1 MNGKAPLPME
11 NGYNDF
17 DMMLQ
22 VSPTGQIKIEKDGDK
37 GGNVELKK
45 NVGLV
50 SGTALI
56 VGTMIGSGIFISPK
70 GVLEGTGSVGL
81 SLLIWFACGLLSTLG
96 ALAYAELGTAIPRS
110 GGEHAYLMYTFGRG
124 NSAIGAI
131 PAFLFDWV
139 GLFLARPTMF
149 TVMAMSLG
157 TYVVKP
163 FFPECNDP
171 PEVPVKIVT
180 ILAMLFLALVNMYSV
195 RLATILQNV
204 TTCLKLLA
212 LCVITVGGIYK
223 LASGNTQYVA
233 EGFEDTREDP
243 SLIAIAFYNGLWAYD
258 GWNNLNFV
266 TEELKNPEKNLPQS
280 IMIGIPLTT
289 IAYVLA
295 NIGYFAVMSKEE
307 VLLSHAVAVTWS
319 EYMLG
324 VVWWLM
330 PLFVVFSCLGSAN
343 GCLFASGRLCF
354 AAARDKHFPSF
365 LSFIQVKRLT
375 PMPSILFTSSVAIIL
390 TLLGD
395 LSTLIEL
402 YGFCV
407 WVGYGATIATV
418 LILRY
423 TEPDL
428 RRPYKVPIVIPVIV
442 LVMSLYLVVAP
453 IIQTGRIQFLY
464 AVIFMC
470 CGLVI
475 YCPFVQWKLKIPYM
489 HKVYRSLQILMQVVP
504 PPKTERKVT

>member
-1 MNGKAPLPME
+1 MNGKGPIPLA
-11 NGYNDF
+11 NGYHDH
-17 DMMLQ
+17 DMMMQ
-22 VSPTGQIKIEKDGDK
+22 VSPTPKITLEQDDDETS
-37 GGNVELKK
+37 NVELKK
-45 NVGLV
+45 HVGLV

-70 GVLEGTGSVGL
+70 GVLEGTGSIGL
-81 SLLIWFACGLLSTLG
+81 SLVIWFACGLLSTLG
-96 ALAYAELGTAIPRS
+96 ALAYAELGTAIPKS
-110 GGEHAYLMYTFGRG
+110 GGEHAYLMYTFG
-124 NSAIGAI
+124 SKTSKIGSI

-171 PEVPVKIVT
+171 PQVPVKMVT
-180 ILAMLFLALVNMYSV
+180 ILAMLFLASVNMYSV
-195 RLATILQNV
+195 KLATYLQNI

-212 LCVITVGGIYK
+212 LGVITVGGIIK
-223 LASGNTQYVA
+223 IASGNTQYLA

-266 TEELKNPEKNLPQS
+266 TEELQNPEKNLPRS

-289 IAYVLA
+289 LAYVLA

-365 LSFIQVKRLT
+365 LSFIQVNRLT
-375 PMPSILFTSSVAIIL
+375 PMPSILFTSLVAIVL

-395 LSTLIEL
+395 LSTLIDF

-407 WVGYGATIATV
+407 WVGYGATIACV

-423 TEPDL
+423 TQPNL
-428 RRPYKVPIVIPVIV
+428 RRPYKAPLFIPIIV
-442 LVMSLYLVVAP
+442 LLMSLYLVVAP

-464 AVIFMC
+464 AVIFMLSGC
-470 CGLVI
+470 FI
-475 YCPFVQWKLKIPYM
+475 YIPFVYCKLKIPGLE
-489 HKVYRSLQILMQVVP
+489 HVYKWLQILMQVVP
-504 PPKTERKVT
+504 PPKTDEKAT